1 MLEKIKSFLGLKT
14 DEKDG
19 IIFQILET
27 VINQAELV
35 LNSPLQRKEVVKQY
49 IGGGFLVLSQFNP
62 EIKEIFY
69 YESGQKINLNLS
81 SLSITK
87 QGVFLPDET
96 KGKVIYIRMEAGF
109 SDQLPPG
116 LEYIIICEVAKRF
129 LESGEGQ
136 NLFGVQSMSESGVT
150 GSYSKSFSFPN
161 FVDQLKLWKVTI

>member
-19 IIFQILET
+19 IIFQILES
-27 VINQAELV
+27 VINQAELI
-35 LNSPLQRKEVVKQY
+35 LNSPLQRREVVKQY

-69 YESGQKINLNLS
+69 YEGEQKINLNLS
-81 SLSITK
+81 ALTITK
-87 QGVFLPDET
+87 QGVFLPNET
-96 KGKVIYIRMEAGF
+96 KDKIIYVRMEAGF
-109 SDQLPPG
+109 SDQLPAG
-116 LEYIIICEVAKRF
+116 LEHIIVCEVAKRF

-150 GSYSKSFSFPN
+150 GSFSKSFSFPN
-161 FVDQLKLWKVTI
+161 FIDGLKLWKVTI